1 MGSILTAAPLFFGPL
16 FFFFTAHHP
25 KEPFGKMP
33 GNNTANGTYNI
44 LNVVKINIVFM
55 DALEM
60 Q

>member
-1 MGSILTAAPLFFGPL
+1 
-16 FFFFTAHHP
+16 
-25 KEPFGKMP
+25 MP

-44 LNVVKINIVFM
+44 LHVFKINIVFI

>member
-1 MGSILTAAPLFFGPL
+1 MGSILTAALLFVRPLVFL
-16 FFFFTAHHP
+16 FTAHHR
-25 KEPFGKMP
+25 KKPFSRMQ

-44 LNVVKINIVFM
+44 LHVFKINIVFI